1 MAYRTRSVRRVAKK
15 SKRKFIIT
23 LLTILFLFYATL
35 QWILPNI
42 IGSVGIITS
51 TFKTPTKTEKPISED
66 TTLAPPV
73 ISIPFEAT
81 NSAKIDIKGYATPSS
96 KVELFLDDTLKDT
109 VDVGID
115 GSFVFKDVYLNPGD
129 NKIFG
134 KTIDSKKLESL
145 PSKTI
150 ILSSVT
156 DKPQLSIS
164 QPDDNKTIESTDK
177 KVTVSGK
184 ADPNAQVLVNGS
196 IIILGSDGKFSTVVM
211 LNDGDN
217 MIKIKAIDRASNY
230 TEITR
235 KVILH
240 LPSPS
245 PSV

>member
-1 MAYRTRSVRRVAKK
+1 MAYRTRSARRYAKK

-23 LLTILFLFYATL
+23 SLTILFLLYATL

-42 IGSVGIITS
+42 IGGVGIITS
-51 TFKTPTKTEKPISED
+51 TFKTPIKVERPVTED

-81 NSAKIDIKGYATPSS
+81 SSAKIDIRGYAIPSS

-109 VDVGID
+109 VDVGVD
-115 GSFVFKDVYLNPGD
+115 GSFTFKDVYLNPGE

-134 KTIDSKKLESL
+134 KTIDSKKSESL
-145 PSKTI
+145 PSKI
-150 ILSSVT
+150 ITLTSIT
-156 DKPQLSIS
+156 DKPQLSVS
-164 QPDDNKTIESTDK
+164 EPDDNQTIDSTDK

-184 ADPNAQVLVNGS
+184 ADPSVQILVNGS
-196 IIILGSDGKFSTVVM
+196 VVILGSDGKFSTVVM

-217 MIKIKAIDRASNY
+217 VIKIKAVDRASNY

-235 KVILH
+235 KVIYH
-240 LPSPS
+240 SPS
-245 PSV
+245 PNP